1 MDTDSKSMTGSQDS
15 CRWTCVVGPAAPRAL
30 SVPKPA
36 CPARL
41 AGPHQGPLVGRS
53 SFPGLVPS
61 TGAALEL
68 WTKGRRLRQHPSGWH
83 RHHATSRLA
92 SNSCWM
98 GLRPRTIPSLS
109 LFLLHS
115 TPSSS
120 PRFLVPYPHSH
131 PDLIPFFLYF
141 SPFPSQCSRW
151 ISSPSPASRRL
162 NPVCCTLGFAPHPTH
177 PSYPISNEAS
187 SDSWTLASLP
197 LPSSETS
204 STAIPHLPAVLL
216 SEPDLLSPHACTF
229 RQSHLCS
236 PRYPLRITERQ
247 SKAAVLQHHF
257 DFTQYLVLEQ
267 EQDLTG
273 HNSVPETGPL
283 VDSPCPNYHIANQF
297 RLNHPSSPRKIFRI

>member
-1 MDTDSKSMTGSQDS
+1 MTATQDS
-15 CRWTCVVGPAAPRAL
+15 CWWTCVVGPAAPRAL

-41 AGPHQGPLVGRS
+41 AGPHQAPLVGCSRL
-53 SFPGLVPS
+53 PGLVPS
-61 TGAALEL
+61 TGAVLEL

-120 PRFLVPYPHSH
+120 PRFLVRYPHSH

-141 SPFPSQCSRW
+141 SPFSSQCPRW
-151 ISSPSPASRRL
+151 ISSPSPASRLL
-162 NPVCCTLGFAPHPTH
+162 NPVCCTLGSAPHPTH
-177 PSYPISNEAS
+177 PSCPISIEDNPDTS
-187 SDSWTLASLP
+187 TLTTLP
-197 LPSSETS
+197 LPSSETP
-204 STAIPHLPAVLL
+204 STAIPQLPPVLA
-216 SEPDLLSPHACTF
+216 SEPDLLLPQAGTF

-236 PRYPLRITERQ
+236 PQYPLRITERQ
-247 SKAAVLQHHF
+247 SKAVVFQHHF
-257 DFTQYLVLEQ
+257 DFTQYLVLHQ

-273 HNSVPETGPL
+273 HNSVPDTGPL
-283 VDSPCPNYHIANQF
+283 VDSPCPNYHIANQLGLSHPSQGRSSAF
-297 RLNHPSSPRKIFRI
+297 DFGLQRLN